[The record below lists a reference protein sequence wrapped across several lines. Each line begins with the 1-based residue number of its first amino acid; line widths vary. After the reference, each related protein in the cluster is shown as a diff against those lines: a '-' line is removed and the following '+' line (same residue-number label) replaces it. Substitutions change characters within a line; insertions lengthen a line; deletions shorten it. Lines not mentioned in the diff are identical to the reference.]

1 MSYLIMWLLFWS
13 PWFAK
18 TQNLAWRAKPYS
30 PRFGNHISRCR
41 KIRCEIWRTQ
51 IELFQNVTPFW
62 KSTVCDNSKPGLKSK
77 AYIVHDLGTTFR
89 AVAKYGVKLEGHR
102 LSYLKMCLLFW
113 ILSCPRLGNSFF
125 CCRKMRW
132 LIGRTLIELSQN
144 MTLSVCLSL
153 RYFLAQTMVLEH
165 RT

>member
-13 PWFAK
+13 PWFAI

-113 ILSCPRLGNSFF
+113 ILSCPRPGQ
-125 CCRKMRW
+125 
-132 LIGRTLIELSQN
+132 LIFLLSQN
-144 MTLSVCLSL
+144 AVINWKDTDWVISKYDSFSL
-153 RYFLAQTMVLEH
+153 P
-165 RT
+165 